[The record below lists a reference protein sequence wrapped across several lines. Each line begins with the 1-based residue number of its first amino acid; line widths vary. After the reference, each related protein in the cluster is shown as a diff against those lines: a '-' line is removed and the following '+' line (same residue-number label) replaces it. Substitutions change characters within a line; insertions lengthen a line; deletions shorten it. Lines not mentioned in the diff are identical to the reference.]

1 MLRSRACYGPLSL
14 SGMHAV
20 VPSSFNIAHRRFGLA
35 LVEFEGP
42 RYQRVSYIQKLM
54 GGGVLA
60 ADLRQ

>member
-1 MLRSRACYGPLSL
+1 
-14 SGMHAV
+14 MHAV
-20 VPSSFNIAHRRFGLA
+20 VPSSFNVAHRRFGLA

-54 GGGVLA
+54 GDGVLA